1 MKMKLR
7 IIGSLAIA
15 AVSTLILGSCGGD
28 PDSPGLEYMPD
39 MYRSPAVEPYVD
51 YGHIKER
58 ENPELKT
65 RLSAMTPPN
74 GTIPYYGTDSA
85 EVYLMLPYKHKANDE
100 FRETHG
106 MYGEELSPKSI
117 NTYELAATDKNPL
130 ALPAESD
137 SLAYKAFWKGA
148 EKLFVANCAHCHGE
162 KGDGNGPM
170 MANETYTG
178 VPDYKNVAA
187 TEGQMF
193 YSIYYG
199 KGAMGSHRSIVN
211 KKEIWTLVHYI
222 QRLLNKDYG
231 TADFEAEADTEGEE
245 AEGEE
250 VADGEESEGDGEEG

>member
-1 MKMKLR
+1 
-7 IIGSLAIA
+7 
-15 AVSTLILGSCGGD
+15 
-28 PDSPGLEYMPD
+28 
-39 MYRSPAVEPYVD
+39 
-51 YGHIKER
+51 
-58 ENPELKT
+58 
-65 RLSAMTPPN
+65 
-74 GTIPYYGTDSA
+74 
-85 EVYLMLPYKHKANDE
+85 
-100 FRETHG
+100 
-106 MYGEELSPKSI
+106 
-117 NTYELAATDKNPL
+117 
-130 ALPAESD
+130 
-137 SLAYKAFWKGA
+137 
-148 EKLFVANCAHCHGE
+148 
-162 KGDGNGPM
+162 M